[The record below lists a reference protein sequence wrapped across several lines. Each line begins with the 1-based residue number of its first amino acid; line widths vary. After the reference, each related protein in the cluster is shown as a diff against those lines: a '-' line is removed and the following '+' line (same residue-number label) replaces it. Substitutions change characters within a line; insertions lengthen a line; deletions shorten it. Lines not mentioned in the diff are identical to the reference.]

1 MAIKFSRHIKDKL
14 VMELSRMGITDEF
27 LEEVV
32 NRPDE
37 VLYDSVMRRY
47 VALRMERN
55 LAVVY
60 ERSGGD
66 IFIITAIYSSKLEDV
81 VQRRKRSGRWI

>member
-1 MAIKFSRHIKDKL
+1 
-14 VMELSRMGITDEF
+14 MELSRMGITEEF

-32 NRPDE
+32 NRPYE

-60 ERSGGD
+60 ERIGGD
-66 IFIITAIYSSKLEDV
+66 IFIITAIYSSNLEDV
-81 VQRRKRSGRWI
+81 VQRRKKSGRWL

>member
-1 MAIKFSRHIKDKL
+1 
-14 VMELSRMGITDEF
+14 MELSRMGITEEF
-27 LEEVV
+27 LEGVV

-47 VALRMERN
+47 VALGRERN

-60 ERSGGD
+60 ERNDGD

>member
-1 MAIKFSRHIKDKL
+1 MVIKFSRHITDKL
-14 VMELSRMGITDEF
+14 VLELSKMGITEEF

-37 VLYDSVMRRY
+37 VLYDSVTRRY
-47 VALRMERN
+47 VALKMVRN

-60 ERSGGD
+60 ETSGRD
-66 IFIITAIYSSKLEDV
+66 IFIITAIHSSNLEDV
-81 VQRRKRSGRWI
+81 VQKRKKSGRWL

>member
-1 MAIKFSRHIKDKL
+1 LAIKFSRHIKDKL